1 MVPKPQNPIPL
12 PRQPRIAPRIPRIP
26 VVLPTIGL
34 DDQAMPQGREINDVG
49 ADGELA
55 AELEAGE
62 TVGAEVVPEAV
73 LGLGHGGAE
82 VFCEAALVHFP
93 SPQPL
98 SPRGEGL

>member
-1 MVPKPQNPIPL
+1 MVPKPQHPETL
-12 PRQPRIAPRIPRIP
+12 PRQPGIAPRIPRIP

-34 DDQAMPQGREINDVG
+34 DNQAMTQGREINDVR
-49 ADGELA
+49 ADGMLA

-62 TVGAEVVPEAV
+62 SVGAEVVPEAV
-73 LGLGHGGAE
+73 FGLGHGFTQL
-82 VFCEAALVHFP
+82 FCEVAVVHFP